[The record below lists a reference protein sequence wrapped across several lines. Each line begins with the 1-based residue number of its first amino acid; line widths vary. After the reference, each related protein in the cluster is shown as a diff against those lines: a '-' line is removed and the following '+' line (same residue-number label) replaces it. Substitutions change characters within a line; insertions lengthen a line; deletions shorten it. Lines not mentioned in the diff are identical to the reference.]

1 MSDLRLLQNF
11 VAVYRNQSFRSAGEM
26 LGVAQSSVTKRVQ
39 LLESQLDMRLFNRT
53 TRAVEPT
60 DGARQLIEYAEA
72 TLRSAGAFDEQARLL
87 AGGELGAIRVGAIAL
102 AAETLIVDALA
113 RLAES
118 HPGLDVEVIVGSS
131 DVYRDLATG
140 QCDLVVGDK
149 ANLAQSPHAR
159 SLRMESVSDEPLV
172 FFHRRNHPAQNAN
185 SLTELLSFPLAIPS
199 RYFNE
204 NQLFSALAKQTDPPV
219 APRYRLNSLSACVA
233 LAASSDVVTLGPKSL
248 LDRPVLSDKRS
259 ALVASTFATGIELCM
274 VMATVARN
282 APTPAVRAVR
292 EALGYL
298 SAD

>member
-1 MSDLRLLQNF
+1 MSDFRLLQNF
-11 VAVYRNQSFRSAGEM
+11 VVVYRNQSFRSAAEV

-39 LLESQLDMRLFNRT
+39 ALESELQMRLFNRT

-60 DGARQLIEYAEA
+60 DGARELIEYAEA
-72 TLRSAGAFDEQARLL
+72 TLKSASAFEEQARLL

-113 RLAES
+113 RLAET
-118 HPGLDVEVIVGSS
+118 HPNLDVEVIVGSS

-140 QCDLVVGDK
+140 RCDLVVGDEV
-149 ANLAQSPHAR
+149 NFAQSAYAS
-159 SLRMESVSDEPLV
+159 SLRMEPVSEEELV
-172 FFHRRNHPAQNAN
+172 FFHRRSHPARNAAD
-185 SLTELLSFPLAIPS
+185 LAALLSFPLAIPS

-204 NQLFSALAKQTDPPV
+204 NQLFATLAKQTDPP
-219 APRYRLNSLSACVA
+219 ASPRYRLNSLSACVA

-248 LDRPVLSDKRS
+248 FDRPVLNGKRS
-259 ALVASTFATGIELCM
+259 AVVASTFATGIELCM